1 MSTPD
6 DASTPQ
12 GITNPGDS
20 WPVTEAVVEEYLPR
34 DTEGLEVRA
43 GIAQQI
49 YVVFDSIFG
58 NGSQVTT
65 HNLGKVDRF
74 SSVAVSITEV
84 DLNGNP
90 FVARAGMQVM
100 NVVPRDDRT
109 VQHAFRCFEPLSAMR
124 CPALFGAAT
133 QVG

>member
-1 MSTPD
+1 M
-6 DASTPQ
+6 
-12 GITNPGDS
+12 
-20 WPVTEAVVEEYLPR
+20 EEYLPR

-100 NVVPRDDRT
+100 NVVPRDGGLVD
-109 VQHAFRCFEPLSAMR
+109 VAWAIGWDSPLHARLYFIIVNQTPL
-124 CPALFGAAT
+124 
-133 QVG
+133 